1 MSLSD
6 RPLCEHGRTS
16 REGCVRCDETSVV
29 LTEAGKEALKE
40 APSLF
45 IMVHQRCA
53 KPDDIV
59 FDDEGMTRRAY
70 DAIQVKKAERRR
82 ARNVGAKPFNAR
94 KAWWCHRCGDRVKQS
109 DIVVGVKVRS

>member
-45 IMVHQRCA
+45 IIMVHQRCA
-53 KPDDIV
+53 KPDDV
-59 FDDEGMTRRAY
+59 LLDRRPVTRSVY
-70 DAIQVKKAERRR
+70 DADAAERRR
-82 ARNVGAKPFNAR
+82 KFAGSKPFDPR
-94 KAWWCHRCGDRVKQS
+94 KAWW
-109 DIVVGVKVRS
+109 